1 MFNSYETLPR
11 LMFAWPSCVRRFTDH
26 FSFLKKKKKRWSVYL
41 DMLTNFLLPQLIQ
54 YGHDT
59 VNFKQDGVPC
69 HYTSDVHTFLNSHF
83 PRKKVLCAGTLL
95 WASQSAGLSQLGF
108 IKDLVF
114 TWHSSTLQEL
124 RNCIT
129 EAAAAITQAM
139 LQNVFRTAAEIW
151 EVCCETDGEHVVS
164 NH

>member
-1 MFNSYETLPR
+1 MAIMCEKAYRPFFFFERKEKTLISVPR
-11 LMFAWPSCVRRFTDH
+11 HAHKFFVATAYPD
-26 FSFLKKKKKRWSVYL
+26 
-41 DMLTNFLLPQLIQ
+41 
-54 YGHDT
+54 GHDT
-59 VNFKQDGVPC
+59 VNFKQDGAPC

-83 PRKKVLCAGTLL
+83 PRKKVLCTGTLL

-108 IKDLVF
+108 IKELVF
-114 TWHSSTLQEL
+114 TWHTSTLQEL